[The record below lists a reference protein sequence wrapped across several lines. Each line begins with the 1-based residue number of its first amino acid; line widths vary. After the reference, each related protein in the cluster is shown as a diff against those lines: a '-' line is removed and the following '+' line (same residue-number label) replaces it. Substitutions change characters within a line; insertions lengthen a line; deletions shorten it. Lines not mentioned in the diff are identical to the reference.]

1 MHISAE
7 VINYNMN
14 KIVLITDQPPLDNA
28 SFCPFELGTIDE
40 CVEYISKQEVVGVDT
55 ETEGKDFTRKKI
67 VMFQIGTAER
77 QYVIDTRIIS
87 IEPLRAYLEG
97 SAIKIF
103 HNVKFDY
110 KFIKSNYNIE
120 VNNIYDTMLAE
131 CILHCGK
138 DKWGYSLNHLTQRYL
153 EISLNKE
160 IRNKFIGL
168 EGKPFTSEQICYGAE
183 DVQYL
188 LKIRDIQL
196 IEVHK
201 LDLYAL
207 LLLETKA
214 SLAFA
219 DIEYN
224 GLCFDKESWLNNA
237 DTNEGLVNEL
247 ELKLDNEIL
256 TNRMLDFIDDYV
268 QLDMFTPADEL
279 RKVNV
284 KWSSPIQVKKVI
296 NSYLQTNLDKVNAF
310 ELYKYKDKPLVT
322 KYLQYKEKQK
332 ISSTYGKSF
341 LKYIMKD
348 GKIRTS
354 FWQVL
359 NTGRVSSGSKEDRK
373 PNMQNIPARN
383 EFRNC
388 FTARDG
394 YSIVSVD
401 YSGQELAII
410 AYGSQD
416 PVWIKCR
423 ENKEDLHSV
432 CAELVF
438 SKRWHTEDRTK
449 LRTIIK
455 TINFGLAYGMSKF
468 KLSDTLNISV
478 DEADKL
484 IKKYFTAF
492 PNIKAFLNKLGMY
505 GVKHGHIRTFKPF
518 RRIRWFPGWYK
529 GIWNSQKDFKLKG
542 AIERASKNTPIQGT
556 GADMIKQAMVLI
568 RGHIKMFKLPCY
580 IVTQVH
586 DEIGVEV
593 RDDFAEDWA
602 RLQCKLMKEAGA
614 TIIKGFDMTVDYT
627 ITKKWS
633 K

>member
-1 MHISAE
+1 
-7 VINYNMN
+7 
-14 KIVLITDQPPLDNA
+14 
-28 SFCPFELGTIDE
+28 
-40 CVEYISKQEVVGVDT
+40 
-55 ETEGKDFTRKKI
+55 
-67 VMFQIGTAER
+67 
-77 QYVIDTRIIS
+77 
-87 IEPLRAYLEG
+87 
-97 SAIKIF
+97 
-103 HNVKFDY
+103 
-110 KFIKSNYNIE
+110 
-120 VNNIYDTMLAE
+120 
-131 CILHCGK
+131 
-138 DKWGYSLNHLTQRYL
+138 
-153 EISLNKE
+153 
-160 IRNKFIGL
+160 
-168 EGKPFTSEQICYGAE
+168 
-183 DVQYL
+183 
-188 LKIRDIQL
+188 
-196 IEVHK
+196 
-201 LDLYAL
+201 
-207 LLLETKA
+207 
-214 SLAFA
+214 
-219 DIEYN
+219 
-224 GLCFDKESWLNNA
+224 
-237 DTNEGLVNEL
+237 
-247 ELKLDNEIL
+247 
-256 TNRMLDFIDDYV
+256 
-268 QLDMFTPADEL
+268 
-279 RKVNV
+279 
-284 KWSSPIQVKKVI
+284 
-296 NSYLQTNLDKVNAF
+296 
-310 ELYKYKDKPLVT
+310 
-322 KYLQYKEKQK
+322 
-332 ISSTYGKSF
+332 
-341 LKYIMKD
+341 
-348 GKIRTS
+348 
-354 FWQVL
+354 
-359 NTGRVSSGSKEDRK
+359 
-373 PNMQNIPARN
+373 MQNIPARN

-468 KLSDTLNISV
+468 KLSDTLNISI

-505 GVKHGHIRTFKPF
+505 GVKYGHIRTFKPF
-518 RRIRWFPGWYK
+518 RRIRWFPGWYE

-568 RGHIKMFKLPCY
+568 REHIKMFKLPCY

-602 RLQCKLMKEAGA
+602 KLQCKLMKEAGA

>member
-1 MHISAE
+1 MS
-7 VINYNMN
+7 
-14 KIVLITDQPPLDNA
+14 KIILITDQHPLE
-28 SFCPFELGTIDE
+28 SMGCPYELGTIEE
-40 CVEYISKQEVVGVDT
+40 CVEYISKQPIVGVDT
-55 ETEGKDFTRKKI
+55 ETEGKDFTTKKI

-77 QYVIDTRIIS
+77 QYVIDTRTIS
-87 IEPLRAYLEG
+87 IELLRDYLE
-97 SAIKIF
+97 SKDTIKIF

-131 CILHCGK
+131 CVLHCGK
-138 DKWGYSLNHLTQRYL
+138 DKWGYSLNALTQRYL

-160 IRNKFIGL
+160 IRNKFIRL
-168 EGKPFTSEQICYGAE
+168 EGRPFSAEQICYGAQ

-188 LKIRDIQL
+188 LRIMDIQL
-196 IEVHK
+196 DQINK
-201 LDLYAL
+201 LELYPTL
-207 LLLETKA
+207 ILETRA

-224 GLCFDKESWLNNA
+224 GLCFDQESWLNNA
-237 DTNEGLVNEL
+237 DTNEGLVHEL
-247 ELKLDNEIL
+247 ELKLDEEIL
-256 TNRMLDFIDDYV
+256 INRMTDFIDDYV

-284 KWSSPIQVKKVI
+284 KWSSPIQVKKVV
-296 NSYLQTNLDKVNAF
+296 NNYLKTKLDKVNAF
-310 ELYKYKDKPLVT
+310 ELYKYKDKPLIT

-332 ISSTYGKSF
+332 IASTYGKSF
-341 LKYIMKD
+341 LKYVMKD
-348 GKIRTS
+348 GKVRTS

-388 FTARDG
+388 FTAREG

-423 ENKEDLHSV
+423 KNNEDLHSV

-438 SKRWHTEDRTK
+438 GDKWHTGDK
-449 LRTIIK
+449 KALRTMIK

-468 KLSDTLNISV
+468 KLSDTLNIDV

-484 IKKYFTAF
+484 IKKYFAAF
-492 PNIKAFLNKLGMY
+492 PNIKSFLHRLGRY
-505 GVKHGHIRTFKPF
+505 GVEHGHIRTFKPY
-518 RRIRWFPGWYK
+518 RRIRWFPNWFK
-529 GIWNSQKDFKLKG
+529 GIHISQKDFKVKG

-556 GADMIKQAMVLI
+556 GADMIKHAMFLI
-568 RGHIKMFKLPCY
+568 RDHIKKFNLPCY
-580 IVTQVH
+580 MVTQVH
-586 DEIGVEV
+586 DEIGIEV

-602 RLQCKLMKEAGA
+602 KLQCKLMKEAGEY
-614 TIIKGFDMTVDYT
+614 IIKGFDMTVDYT
-627 ITKKWS
+627 ITKKWT

>member
-1 MHISAE
+1 MG
-7 VINYNMN
+7 
-14 KIVLITDQPPLDNA
+14 KIILITEQKPLHT
-28 SFCPFELGTIDE
+28 SLCPFELGTIDD
-40 CVEYISKQEVVGVDT
+40 CVEYISRQYVFAIDT
-55 ETEGKDFTRKKI
+55 ETNGKDFLTKKI
-67 VMFQIGTAER
+67 IMFQIGTDEV
-77 QYVIDTRIIS
+77 QYVIDTRTVS
-87 IEPLRAYLEG
+87 IEPLRPYLED
-97 SAIKIF
+97 SERVKIF

-110 KFIKSNYNIE
+110 KFIKSNYNINL
-120 VNNIYDTMLAE
+120 NNIYDTMLAE
-131 CILHCGK
+131 CVLNCGK
-138 DKWGYSLNHLTQRYL
+138 DKYGYSLNHLTQRYL
-153 EISLNKE
+153 EVSLNKE
-160 IRNKFIGL
+160 VRNKFIGL
-168 EGKPFTSEQICYGAE
+168 EGRPFTTEQICYGAQ
-183 DVQYL
+183 DVEFLMQIMT
-188 LKIRDIQL
+188 KQL
-196 IEVHK
+196 DQIHK
-201 LDLYAL
+201 LELNHVL
-207 LLLETKA
+207 VLENKA

-224 GLCFDKESWLNNA
+224 GLCFDQDSWLSNA
-237 DTNEGLVNEL
+237 DSNDELVREIEL
-247 ELKLDNEIL
+247 ELDKEIISNEL
-256 TNRMLDFIDDYV
+256 TDFMPNYL
-268 QLDMFTPADEL
+268 QLDMFTPAEEL

-284 KWSSPIQVKKVI
+284 KWSSPTQVKKVME
-296 NSYLQTNLDKVNAF
+296 SYLKRKLDNTNAF
-310 ELYKYKDKPLVT
+310 ELSKFKDRPLIT
-322 KYLQYKEKQK
+322 KYLRYKEKQK

-341 LKYIMKD
+341 LKYVMKD
-348 GKIRTS
+348 GKVRTS

-423 ENKEDLHSV
+423 KNNEDLHSV

-438 SKRWHTEDRTK
+438 GDKWHTGDK
-449 LRTIIK
+449 KALRTMIK

-478 DEADKL
+478 DEADIL
-484 IKKYFTAF
+484 IKKYFSAF
-492 PNIKAFLNKLGMY
+492 PNIKSFLTKLGAY
-505 GVKHGHIRTFKPF
+505 GVNHGHIRTFRPF
-518 RRIRWFPGWYK
+518 RRIRWFPLWYQ
-529 GIWNSQKDFKLKG
+529 GIQNSPQDFKTKG

-556 GADMIKQAMVLI
+556 GADMIKQAMLMI
-568 RGHIKMFKLPCY
+568 RSRIIEDNLPCY
-580 IVTQVH
+580 MVTQVH

-593 RDDFAEDWA
+593 RDDFAKEWA
-602 RLQCKLMKEAGA
+602 EIQCDIMKKAGEK
-614 TIIKGFDMTVDYT
+614 IIKGFDMTVDYT

>member
-1 MHISAE
+1 MS
-7 VINYNMN
+7 
-14 KIVLITDQPPLDNA
+14 KIILVTDQHPLAN
-28 SFCPFELGTIDE
+28 SLCPFELGTIDE

-55 ETEGKDFTRKKI
+55 ETDGKDFTRKKI
-67 VMFQIGTAER
+67 VMFQIGTADV
-77 QYVIDTRIIS
+77 QYVIDTRTVS

-138 DKWGYSLNHLTQRYL
+138 DKWGYSLNSLTQRYL

-183 DVQYL
+183 DVQFL
-188 LKIRDIQL
+188 LKIMDIQL
-196 IEVHK
+196 IEVQK
-201 LDLYAL
+201 LDLYTL

-224 GLCFDKESWLNNA
+224 GLCFDRESWLDNA
-237 DTNEGLVNEL
+237 VNNEGLVQEL
-247 ELKLDNEIL
+247 ALKLDDEIIV
-256 TNRMLDFIDDYV
+256 NNMSNFIDDYV

-284 KWSSPIQVKKVI
+284 KWSSPLQVKKVM
-296 NSYLQTNLDKVNAF
+296 NSYLDINLDKVNAF
-310 ELYKYKDKPLVT
+310 ELYKYKHKPLVT

-341 LKYIMKD
+341 TKYIMKD
-348 GKIRTS
+348 GKVRTS

-423 ENKEDLHSV
+423 KNNEDLHSV

-438 SKRWHTEDRTK
+438 GDKWRTGDK
-449 LRTIIK
+449 KALRTMIK

-484 IKKYFTAF
+484 IKKYFSAF
-492 PNIKAFLNKLGMY
+492 PNIKAFLNKLGQY
-505 GVKHGHIRTFKPF
+505 GVTNGFIRTFKPY

-529 GIWNSQKDFKLKG
+529 GIAFAAQDFKTKG
-542 AIERASKNTPIQGT
+542 SIERASKNTPIQGT
-556 GADMIKQAMVLI
+556 GADMIKQSMILI
-568 RGHIKMFKLPCY
+568 REHIKKFKLPCY
-580 IVTQVH
+580 MVTQVH

-593 RDDFAEDWA
+593 RDDFAEEWA
-602 RLQCKLMKEAGA
+602 KLQCRLMKEAGA
-614 TIIKGFDMTVDYT
+614 MIIKGFDMTVDYT

>member
-1 MHISAE
+1 MS
-7 VINYNMN
+7 
-14 KIVLITDQPPLDNA
+14 KIILVTDQHPLAN
-28 SFCPFELGTIDE
+28 SLCPFELGTIDE

-55 ETEGKDFTRKKI
+55 ETDGKDFTRKKI
-67 VMFQIGTAER
+67 VMFQIGTADV
-77 QYVIDTRIIS
+77 QYVIDTRTIS

-97 SAIKIF
+97 SATKIF

-138 DKWGYSLNHLTQRYL
+138 DKWGYSLNSLTQRYL

-160 IRNKFIGL
+160 VRNKFIGL
-168 EGKPFTSEQICYGAE
+168 EGNPFTSEQICYGAE
-183 DVQYL
+183 DVQFL
-188 LKIRDIQL
+188 LKIMDIQL
-196 IEVHK
+196 KEIQK
-201 LDLYAL
+201 LDLYTL

-224 GLCFDKESWLNNA
+224 GLCFDKESWLDNA
-237 DTNEGLVNEL
+237 VNNEGLVQEL
-247 ELKLDNEIL
+247 ALKLDDEIIV
-256 TNRMLDFIDDYV
+256 NNMNNFIDDYV

-284 KWSSPIQVKKVI
+284 KWSSPLQVKRVM
-296 NSYLQTNLDKVNAF
+296 NSYLDITLEKVNAF
-310 ELYKYKDKPLVT
+310 ELYKYKHKPLVT

-341 LKYIMKD
+341 TKYIMKD
-348 GKIRTS
+348 GKVRTS

-423 ENKEDLHSV
+423 KNNEDLHSV

-438 SKRWHTEDRTK
+438 GDKWRTGDK
-449 LRTIIK
+449 KALRTMIK

-484 IKKYFTAF
+484 IKKYFSAF
-492 PNIKAFLNKLGMY
+492 PNIKSFLNKLGQY
-505 GVKHGHIRTFKPF
+505 GVTNGFIRTFKPY

-529 GIWNSQKDFKLKG
+529 GIAFAAQDFKTKG
-542 AIERASKNTPIQGT
+542 SIERASKNTPIQGT
-556 GADMIKQAMVLI
+556 GADMIKQSMILI
-568 RGHIKMFKLPCY
+568 REHIKKFKLPCY
-580 IVTQVH
+580 MVTQVH

-593 RDDFAEDWA
+593 RDDFAEEWA
-602 RLQCKLMKEAGA
+602 KLQCKLMKEAGA
-614 TIIKGFDMTVDYT
+614 MIIKGFDMTVDYT

>member
-1 MHISAE
+1 MS
-7 VINYNMN
+7 
-14 KIVLITDQPPLDNA
+14 KIILITDQHPLDNA

-55 ETEGKDFTRKKI
+55 ETDGKDFTRKKI
-67 VMFQIGTAER
+67 VMFQIGTADV
-77 QYVIDTRIIS
+77 QYVIDTRTVS

-97 SAIKIF
+97 SATKIF

-138 DKWGYSLNHLTQRYL
+138 DKWGYSLNSLTQRYL

-160 IRNKFIGL
+160 IRNKFIRL
-168 EGKPFTSEQICYGAE
+168 EGRPFTSEQICYGAQ
-183 DVQYL
+183 DVQFL
-188 LKIRDIQL
+188 LKIMDIQL
-196 IEVHK
+196 KEIQK

-224 GLCFDKESWLNNA
+224 GLCFDQESWLANA
-237 DTNEGLVNEL
+237 DNNEGLVQEL
-247 ELKLDNEIL
+247 ALKLDDEIIV
-256 TNRMLDFIDDYV
+256 NNMKDFINDYV
-268 QLDMFTPADEL
+268 QLNMFTPADEL
-279 RKVNV
+279 RKVSV
-284 KWSSPIQVKKVI
+284 KWSSPIQVKKVM
-296 NSYLQTNLDKVNAF
+296 NSYLNINLDKVNAF

-348 GKIRTS
+348 GKVRTS

-388 FTARDG
+388 FTAREG

-423 ENKEDLHSV
+423 KNNEDLHSV

-438 SKRWHTEDRTK
+438 GDKWHTGDK
-449 LRTIIK
+449 KALRTMIK

-478 DEADKL
+478 DEADLL
-484 IKKYFTAF
+484 IKKYFSAF
-492 PNIKAFLNKLGMY
+492 PNIKAFLNKLGQY
-505 GVKHGHIRTFKPF
+505 GVDYGHIRTFKPF

-529 GIWNSQKDFKLKG
+529 GIAYAPQDFKTKG

-556 GADMIKQAMVLI
+556 GADMIKQSMILI
-568 RGHIKMFKLPCY
+568 REHIKKFNLPCY

-593 RDDFAEDWA
+593 RDDFAEEWA
-602 RLQCKLMKEAGA
+602 KLQCKLMKEAGA
-614 TIIKGFDMTVDYT
+614 MIIKGFDMTVDYT